1 MLVVD
6 GDIIAVEPE
15 LCRAATT
22 AVAVF
27 ACTID
32 LCTATLGTFD
42 AIEWDLSV
50 VMKCFPT
57 NESRLFSPRSQL
69 AFCLPPPPFH
79 CPDSRE
85 AQHAG
90 GRELQGPSPW
100 HTRRLG

>member
-1 MLVVD
+1 MLFEKVLSPGRGRHSHILMLVVD

-42 AIEWDLSV
+42 R
-50 VMKCFPT
+50 FY
-57 NESRLFSPRSQL
+57 LFS
-69 AFCLPPPPFH
+69 H
-79 CPDSRE
+79 
-85 AQHAG
+85 
-90 GRELQGPSPW
+90 
-100 HTRRLG
+100 